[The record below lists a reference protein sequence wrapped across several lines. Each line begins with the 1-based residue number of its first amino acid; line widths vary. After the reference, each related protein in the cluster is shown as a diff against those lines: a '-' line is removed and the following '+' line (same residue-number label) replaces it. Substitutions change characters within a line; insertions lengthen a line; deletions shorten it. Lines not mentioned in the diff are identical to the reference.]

1 MKHIDTDTVHTSSGG
16 LFTFCRYFFTT
27 SSGVLPAD
35 RKEREQEEGEERK
48 KTSVTPVG
56 ESFPKPTA

>member
-1 MKHIDTDTVHTSSGG
+1 MKDVLHTSSGG

-35 RKEREQEEGEERK
+35 RKEKEHKKERMK
-48 KTSVTPVG
+48 K
-56 ESFPKPTA
+56 EKEKPSH